1 MIGTPM
7 TSGSKTFGKPEKY
20 GLISIPV
27 GETRRFPGITSEER
41 GRIKRSAHN
50 YNARTDMFF
59 MTRFRDGV
67 LYVTRLK

>member
-1 MIGTPM
+1 M
-7 TSGSKTFGKPEKY
+7 TSASKTFGKPERY
-20 GLISIPV
+20 GLAQMKIGDIK
-27 GETRRFPGITSEER
+27 TFPGVTPEEH

-50 YNARTDMFF
+50 YNARSNVRF